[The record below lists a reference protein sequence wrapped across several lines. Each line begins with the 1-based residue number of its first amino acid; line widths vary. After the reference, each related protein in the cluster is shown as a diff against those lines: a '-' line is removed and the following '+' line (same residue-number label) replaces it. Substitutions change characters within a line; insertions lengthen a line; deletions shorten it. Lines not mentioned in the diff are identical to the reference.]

1 MPTAGAAHDS
11 VSVRLVSVLCS
22 SNGAPGGTTGSST
35 TTTASDDFAL
45 RPHSFTVAG
54 VDNVANAGVSTVAFM
69 IVVTP
74 DSIKQDVNLFLAAG
88 LIKNGGMA
96 NSLLAKLSSA
106 EHARARGNCS
116 TAAREYD
123 AFIHELQAQAGKG
136 IDVSAATIMTAD
148 AQYLVSHCP

>member
-1 MPTAGAAHDS
+1 VINLLTELSLG
-11 VSVRLVSVLCS
+11 
-22 SNGAPGGTTGSST
+22 
-35 TTTASDDFAL
+35 
-45 RPHSFTVAG
+45 PHSFTVAG
-54 VDNVANAGVSTVAFM
+54 VDNVANAGVSALSFT

-74 DSIKQDVNLFLAAG
+74 ESIKQDVNLFLAAG

-106 EHARARGNCS
+106 EQARSRGNCS
-116 TAAREYD
+116 TAAHEYD

-136 IDVSAATIMTAD
+136 IDASAATIMTAD